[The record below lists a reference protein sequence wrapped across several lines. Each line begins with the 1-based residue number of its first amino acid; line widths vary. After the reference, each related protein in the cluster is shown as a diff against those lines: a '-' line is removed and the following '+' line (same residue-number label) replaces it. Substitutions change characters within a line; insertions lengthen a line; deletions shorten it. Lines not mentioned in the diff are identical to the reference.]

1 MGKVIW
7 FTGLSG
13 SGKTT
18 IALALQKRLNSCGK
32 KVFIL
37 DGDDVRSKL
46 HKHLSF
52 SRRDIK
58 ENNHL
63 IAMMAKEKISE
74 FDFIL
79 VPIISPYRDDRRAA
93 KILLGE
99 NFLELFVDASLEEC
113 VKRDVKGLYKKALKR
128 EIDDFIGI
136 SDLNPYESPQ
146 EPDIHLNT
154 ENLSID
160 ECVDTILKY
169 LMDVK
174 KDNN

>member
-1 MGKVIW
+1 MKKMGKVIW

-18 IALALQKRLNSCGK
+18 IASAFCERLNSCGK

-37 DGDDVRSKL
+37 DGDEIRSKL

-52 SRRDIK
+52 SREDIK

-79 VPIISPYRDDRRAA
+79 VPIISPYRDDRQAA
-93 KILLGE
+93 RNLLGE
-99 NFLELFVDASLEEC
+99 NFIELFVDTSLKEC
-113 VKRDVKGLYKKALKR
+113 IKRDVKGLYKKALNK
-128 EIDDFIGI
+128 EIANFIGV
-136 SDLNPYESPQ
+136 SDSNPYEFPRV
-146 EPDIHLNT
+146 PDIHLNT

-160 ECVDTILKY
+160 ECVSIILEY
-169 LMDVK
+169 L
-174 KDNN
+174 

>member
-37 DGDDVRSKL
+37 DGDNVRSKL

-52 SRRDIK
+52 SREDIK
-58 ENNHL
+58 ENNRL

-79 VPIISPYRDDRRAA
+79 VSIISPYRDDRRAA
-93 KILLGE
+93 RILLGE

-128 EIDDFIGI
+128 EIVDFIGI
-136 SDLNPYESPQ
+136 SDTSPYESPQ

-160 ECVDTILKY
+160 ECVNMILEY

>member
-1 MGKVIW
+1 MSKVIW

-37 DGDDVRSKL
+37 DGDEVRSKL

-52 SRRDIK
+52 SREDIK
-58 ENNHL
+58 ENNRL

-79 VPIISPYRDDRRAA
+79 VPIISPYRDDRKAA
-93 KILLGE
+93 RDLLGE
-99 NFLELFVDASLEEC
+99 NFMELFIDASLEKC
-113 VKRDVKGLYKKALKR
+113 IKRDVKGLYKKVRAGELS
-128 EIDDFIGI
+128 DFIGMCE
-136 SDLNPYESPQ
+136 SSPYERPLN
-146 EPDIHLNT
+146 PDIHLKNDQLLV
-154 ENLSID
+154 E
-160 ECVDTILKY
+160 ECVDKILNY
-169 LMDVK
+169 LEIK
-174 KDNN
+174 SGNK